1 MQHAPARAPGRRG
14 PECAL
19 CRACGASCRRRRRA
33 TRKCHHAR
41 GLGYGEVDVAS
52 HYNNFRDRHRT
63 LTSGSDIL
71 NLKNL
76 NNWVK
81 SVLIGKHIRSN
92 GAVLDLACGK
102 GGDMLKFQA
111 GKCTLYVGIDI
122 AIASVRDA
130 LNRYNGY
137 DGRPG
142 MVRGDA
148 DGRRLLQGLARR
160 ALPTGPY

>member
-1 MQHAPARAPGRRG
+1 MG
-14 PECAL
+14 
-19 CRACGASCRRRRRA
+19 
-33 TRKCHHAR
+33 
-41 GLGYGEVDVAS
+41 GLVVAN
-52 HYNNFRDRHRT
+52 HYNNFKDRHRT

-142 MVRGDA
+142 MKFAATLMVGA
-148 DGRRLLQGLARR
+148 F
-160 ALPTGPY
+160 